1 MLNPVRRERGAGA
14 YKALHF
20 SPDAVAPDKRRLVE
34 MLLDGLAASLASARG
49 SLSKPLQ
56 SGYEGEPSRSLCRA
70 HRILTGLVSA
80 LDPKADPEL
89 AENLASVYRYLMR
102 CIDDAA
108 QRGDRGRLDE
118 AIGLVKI
125 IRGAWASE

>member
-1 MLNPVRRERGAGA
+1 MLNPVRRERGVGA
-14 YKALHF
+14 YQALHF

-34 MLLDGLAASLASARG
+34 MLLDGLAASLASAHC
-49 SLSKPLQ
+49 SSVSPI
-56 SGYEGEPSRSLCRA
+56 SNTFDGEASRALGRA

-80 LDPKADPEL
+80 LDSKADSEL

-108 QRGDRGRLDE
+108 QRGDRGRLVE
-118 AIGLVKI
+118 AIGLVRI
-125 IRGAWASE
+125 IRGAWASK

>member
-1 MLNPVRRERGAGA
+1 MLNPARRERGAGA
-14 YKALHF
+14 YEALYF

-49 SLSKPLQ
+49 SLSEPLQ
-56 SGYEGEPSRSLCRA
+56 SAYEGEPLPSLCRA

-80 LDPKADPEL
+80 LDSKADPEL

-118 AIGLVKI
+118 AIGLVRI
-125 IRGAWASE
+125 IRGAWASQ